1 MATVLTLPQSA
12 DTAIT
17 FDISSLAS
25 SASFLA
31 GRESTQIDNTS
42 TQYADVM
49 VYVKPI
55 TGHAST
61 APTVGQMIQLYVWGS
76 KESLA
81 TTAIDGLDGTD
92 SAETLSHASI
102 LQSLAFVAAPTVTVA
117 TAGLT
122 YYIKPFCVAPLFGG
136 VMPKF
141 WGLFLSH
148 NHTGALA
155 ASQSTLFSFAGVS
168 PTNT

>member
-1 MATVLTLPQSA
+1 MSTVLTIPQSA

-17 FDISSLAS
+17 FDISSLATS
-25 SASFLA
+25 STFLA
-31 GRESTQIDNTS
+31 GRESSQIDNTG

-55 TGHAST
+55 TGGST
-61 APTVGQMIQLYVWGS
+61 APTIGQQIQLYVWGS

-81 TTAIDGLDGTD
+81 TTAMDVLDGTD
-92 SAETLSHASI
+92 STETLSHASI
-102 LQSLAFVAAPTVTVA
+102 LQSLKFVAAPVVTVA
-117 TAGLT
+117 TGSLT
-122 YYIKPFCVAPLFGG
+122 YIIQPFCVAPLFGG

-155 ASQSTLFSFAGVS
+155 AAQSALFSYAGVS